1 MLEYAVECFSG
12 EDSESASDCWCCTL
26 LVAYPRVLLE
36 VRSEPVLMELE
47 LDALVMSLS

>member
-1 MLEYAVECFSG
+1 MLKCAAECR
-12 EDSESASDCWCCTL
+12 C
-26 LVAYPRVLLE
+26 VLLE